1 MPSNNGYYGSLAG
14 AATAT
19 LLQPLD
25 NIKMTLIVPPNKL
38 KLSSNFIKN
47 VYLAILYIKV

>member
-14 AATAT
+14 TVTAT

-38 KLSSNFIKN
+38 ELSSNFIKN
-47 VYLAILYIKV
+47 VYLATRYIRI